1 MSDYPA
7 PIAPAPDYARLLQD
21 RVAIVTGGG
30 AGIGGSISRVFARA
44 GARVVIAEINAEYA
58 ARAQRDIEA
67 AGGRC
72 LALVGDVR
80 DKAFVDAIVSETI
93 AAFGRIDVLVN
104 NVGHFAPYK
113 LFADFTEED
122 FDTQYQISFLH
133 VLRCTRAVLPQMIRQ
148 RSGSII
154 HVSSV
159 EGQRGIPGN
168 AVYSAYKAGLIN
180 FARSLAVEVGGHGI
194 RVNCMAP
201 DLTHTPATPMYD
213 WLPDQHQVR
222 CWAPLGRFAHPDEQ
236 ADVALFLASDQ
247 SRYVTGQ
254 TIAADGGT
262 MAASGWYRLNPDED
276 RWSNTPNISR
286 EQATIDVG

>member
-7 PIAPAPDYARLLQD
+7 PVAAAPDYAHLLKD
-21 RVAIVTGGG
+21 SVAIVSGGG

-44 GARVVIAEINAEYA
+44 GAKVVIAEINPEYA
-58 ARAQRDIEA
+58 KAVRQDIEA
-67 AGGRC
+67 AGGKC
-72 LALVGDVR
+72 LVLTGDIR
-80 DKAFVDAIVSETI
+80 ERAFVDKIVAETL

-113 LFADFTEED
+113 VFAQFEEED

-133 VLRCTRAVLPQMIRQ
+133 VLRCTRAVLPHMIKQ
-148 RSGSII
+148 KSGSII

-180 FARSLAVEVGGHGI
+180 FARSLAVEVGGYGV
-194 RVNCMAP
+194 RVNCLAP

-213 WLPDQHQVR
+213 WL
-222 CWAPLGRFAHPDEQ
+222 
-236 ADVALFLASDQ
+236 
-247 SRYVTGQ
+247 
-254 TIAADGGT
+254 
-262 MAASGWYRLNPDED
+262 GWYRPNPNEE
-276 RWSNTPNISR
+276 RWSNTPMFGQN
-286 EQATIDVG
+286 QAVIDV